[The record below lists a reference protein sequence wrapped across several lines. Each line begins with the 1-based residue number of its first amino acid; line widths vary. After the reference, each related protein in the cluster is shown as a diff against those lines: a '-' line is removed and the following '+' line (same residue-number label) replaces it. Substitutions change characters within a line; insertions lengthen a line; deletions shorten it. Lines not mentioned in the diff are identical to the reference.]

1 MIHIWQEICQL
12 PRLQE
17 GMVGLQEDLP
27 QLDGGRLRAK
37 NLKEKC
43 VNDDVRKVI
52 GNIEKLYKM

>member
-1 MIHIWQEICQL
+1 
-12 PRLQE
+12 
-17 GMVGLQEDLP
+17 MVGLQEDLP

-43 VNDDVRKVI
+43 MNDDVRKVI